1 MHVNYWQEIKENRL
15 GRVGLWLFLLL
26 PLLAALAPFL
36 TPYPPEARVGA
47 AFSPPSTQHWLGT
60 NDIGQDIWSCL
71 LYGAR
76 TSLVVG
82 CGAALLAGIISVLVG
97 TSSALAGGLYDS
109 LCMRVVDAFLVIPPV
124 LVAILVGAYLK
135 PNLLTLIVL
144 LAVFLWPGGARII
157 RAEALSLKEKK
168 SVAAARTFG
177 AGSFYIMARHIV
189 PDLGPVLLAV
199 MIQDARRAI
208 FMEAG
213 LSFLG
218 VCDPTLLSWGKMMQQ
233 ALKFT
238 YLEVWKWWL
247 LPPGIALS
255 LTVTALTLI
264 GYALEGVLNPRLR
277 GEMEDAGH

>member
-15 GRVGLWLFLLL
+15 GRTGLWLFLFLAF
-26 PLLAALAPFL
+26 LAALAPFL
-36 TPYPPEARVGA
+36 APYSPEARVGA
-47 AFSPPSTQHWLGT
+47 AFSRPSAQHWLGT
-60 NDIGQDIWSCL
+60 NDVGQDVWSCL

-76 TSLVVG
+76 TSLLVG

-97 TSSALAGGLYDS
+97 SSAALAGGLYDA

-135 PNLLTLIVL
+135 PHLLTLILL
-144 LAVFLWPGGARII
+144 LAAFLWPGGARII

-177 AGSFYIMARHIV
+177 AGSFYIMARHII

-199 MIQDARRAI
+199 MIQNARRAI

-218 VCDPTLLSWGKMMQQ
+218 VSDPTLLSWGKMMQQ
-233 ALKFT
+233 ALNFT
-238 YLEVWKWWL
+238 YLGVWKWWL
-247 LPPGIALS
+247 LPPGLALS
-255 LTVTALTLI
+255 VTVTALTFI

-277 GEMEDAGH
+277 G